1 MPAVPTMFTFA
12 LAATLLIII
21 PGPNVLF
28 IVSRGIDQ
36 GRAAAIVSSL
46 GVETGM
52 FIHIAAAMLGLSAVV
67 TSSEFLFNT
76 VKYAGVAYL
85 LWLGL
90 SAIRSGPVD
99 TAIPVG
105 FRRAPLKRLY
115 MQGMIVNV
123 LNPKVGLFMLAFLP
137 QFVDPSRGSAQIQI
151 LVLGMIF
158 ILIACVSDGLY
169 ALGSG
174 AIGTWLSRHASAA
187 RQRGRFA
194 GVIYIAL
201 GCLAAFSGSGAAK
214 QG

>member
-1 MPAVPTMFTFA
+1 MPTTATMLTFA

-36 GRAAAIVSSL
+36 GRAAALVSSL
-46 GVETGM
+46 GVQTGM
-52 FIHIAAAMLGLSAVV
+52 LVHIAAAMLGLSAVV
-67 TSSEFLFNT
+67 MSSEILFNT

-85 LWLGL
+85 LWLGW

-105 FRRAPLKRLY
+105 FRRAPLKRLF
-115 MQGMIVNV
+115 MQGMFVNV

-137 QFVDPSRGSAQIQI
+137 QFIDPARGSAQLQI
-151 LVLGMIF
+151 PVLGMIF
-158 ILIACVSDGLY
+158 IVIAIVSDGIY
-169 ALGSG
+169 ALASG
-174 AIGTWLSRHASAA
+174 AIGQWLARHAIAA

-194 GVIYIAL
+194 GAIYIVL
-201 GCLAAFSGSGAAK
+201 GALAAFSGSHAAGK
-214 QG
+214 S